1 MQQSLSPCVLSSH
14 WYTGPNR
21 HLKAI
26 TKLHCHFAVA
36 PQIGELLGSVVEPT
50 AAVLLV
56 NDTTPQSL
64 SLLARAGYTNPD
76 KVLVLYICSLH
87 DG

>member
-1 MQQSLSPCVLSSH
+1 MQQSLSPCVLSSRL
-14 WYTGPNR
+14 YTGPNR
-21 HLKAI
+21 HLKAN
-26 TKLHCHFAVA
+26 TKLRCHFAVA
-36 PQIGELLGSVVEPT
+36 LQIGEHLSSVVEPT

-56 NDTTPQSL
+56 DYTTPQSL
-64 SLLARAGYTNPD
+64 SLLARDGCTDPD